1 MRMREKQEQQQ
12 SRTILVVEDD
22 EAIGA
27 FLMETIAQETP
38 YQFVLATH
46 SLQAFQLAQ
55 EIKPILFILNY
66 HLPGMN
72 GIQLY
77 DRLHAIQELAH
88 VPAIMVSAVLPEQE
102 VKQRQMVGITKP
114 FDLSVLLDTI
124 EQLLA

>member
-1 MRMREKQEQQQ
+1 MPQQQEQRQT
-12 SRTILVVEDD
+12 RTILIVEDD
-22 EAIGA
+22 EAIGD

-38 YQFVLATH
+38 YKFVLATH
-46 SLQAFQLAQ
+46 SEQALQLAR

-66 HLPGMN
+66 HVPGMN

-77 DRLHAIQELAH
+77 DRLHAIQELEH

-102 VKQRQMVGITKP
+102 VNQRNMVGITKP
-114 FDLSVLLDTI
+114 FDLSLLLDTI

>member
-1 MRMREKQEQQQ
+1 MQQQQEQRQT
-12 SRTILVVEDD
+12 RTILVVEDD
-22 EAIGA
+22 EGIGA
-27 FLMETIAQETP
+27 FLIETIVQETP

-46 SLQAFQLAQ
+46 SLQAYQLAQ
-55 EIKPILFILNY
+55 KIKPILFILNY

-88 VPAIMVSAVLPEQE
+88 VPAIMLSAVLPEQE
-102 VKQRQMVGITKP
+102 VNQRHMVGITKP
-114 FDLSVLLDTI
+114 FDLSLLLDAI

>member
-1 MRMREKQEQQQ
+1 MLQHQQQ
-12 SRTILVVEDD
+12 RQQRTILIVEDD

-38 YQFVLATH
+38 YRFVLATH
-46 SLQAFQLAQ
+46 SQQALELAQ
-55 EIKPILFILNY
+55 EIRPILFILNY

-88 VPAIMVSAVLPEQE
+88 VPAIMISAVLPERE
-102 VKQRQMVGITKP
+102 VKKRKIAGITKP
-114 FDLSVLLDTI
+114 FDLSLLLETI
-124 EQLLA
+124 EQLLG

>member
-1 MRMREKQEQQQ
+1 MREKQEQQQ

-77 DRLHAIQELAH
+77 DRLHTIQELEH
-88 VPAIMVSAVLPEQE
+88 VPAIMLSAVLPEQE

-114 FDLSVLLDTI
+114 FDLNLLLDAI

>member
-1 MRMREKQEQQQ
+1 MPQQQEQRQT
-12 SRTILVVEDD
+12 RIILVVEDD
-22 EAIGA
+22 EGIAA
-27 FLMETIAQETP
+27 FLIETIVQETP

-46 SLQAFQLAQ
+46 SQQALQLVQ

-114 FDLSVLLDTI
+114 FDLSLLLDTI

>member
-1 MRMREKQEQQQ
+1 MREKQEQQQ

-38 YQFVLATH
+38 YQIVLATH
-46 SLQAFQLAQ
+46 SLQAYQLAQ
-55 EIKPILFILNY
+55 KIKPILFILNY

-77 DRLHAIQELAH
+77 DRLHAIQELEH
-88 VPAIMVSAVLPEQE
+88 VPAIMLSAVLPEQE

-114 FDLSVLLDTI
+114 FDLSLLLDAI

>member
-1 MRMREKQEQQQ
+1 MWMRGTQKQQQ

-27 FLMETIAQETP
+27 FLMDTIAQETP

-46 SLQAFQLAQ
+46 SPQAFQLAQ
-55 EIKPILFILNY
+55 KIKPILFILNY

-88 VPAIMVSAVLPEQE
+88 VPASMVSAVLPEQE